1 MILWIAIIMIHEF
14 CLNLTFF
21 CHIKAFNNTDTT
33 LETIREWP
41 KIAGTDIFKDKLKF
55 QIKHSLFRNQIRDDK
70 KSIFEVLKW

>member
-1 MILWIAIIMIHEF
+1 MFEFDIL
-14 CLNLTFF
+14 CR
-21 CHIKAFNNTDTT
+21 IKAFNNTDTT
-33 LETIREWP
+33 LETIQEWP